1 MHSFCSAEIILK
13 KHVWPAI
20 ICFYLRLGLIYIY
33 LSHSFSLPKIN
44 HFLFVLSSSSSSS
57 KRKTIKLISSIII
70 IYYLLFTSIQD
81 HCHRVSE
88 FIVSIL
94 PNMKPHKSFGIA
106 NGLSECSIYIR
117 NWIFGKNSHPLKF
130 Q

>member
-1 MHSFCSAEIILK
+1 MYNFCEIILK

-33 LSHSFSLPKIN
+33 LPHFFSLP
-44 HFLFVLSSSSSSS
+44 HFLFVLSSSSLS
-57 KRKTIKLISSIII
+57 KEKIRMKLISSRYVII
-70 IYYLLFTSIQD
+70 IYYLYKYIRSLSSRIY
-81 HCHRVSE
+81 R
-88 FIVSIL
+88 FIPPPP
-94 PNMKPHKSFGIA
+94 PNMKLHKSFGIA

-117 NWIFGKNSHPLKF
+117 NWIFGKNFRPLKF